1 MKTMYLTS
9 VMLLLGL
16 AACSGGHTTAEP
28 NDESRAQLKKAAA
41 EAAAKGEAP
50 ASDVCGEN
58 DWYGDGQCDTFCND
72 ADSTDC
78 ATSDSGEVVC
88 ALFIEESNG
97 YCSRRADD
105 PCIGQDPDCTG
116 DDPITC
122 PAIAE
127 EPDSVCSRPAS
138 DPCRSIDPDCAGST
152 PPSGGDDPI
161 VCPAIAYEADG
172 VCSRPASDPCRY
184 LDPDCAP
191 TDSGNS
197 GSEPGNPG
205 QGGGSGAGM
214 PTEPVACTLLIE
226 EADGVCKR
234 EPTDPCIF
242 QDPDCNVN

>member
-28 NDESRAQLKKAAA
+28 SDQSRAQLKKAAA

-78 ATSDSGEVVC
+78 AGNDSGEVVC
-88 ALFIEESNG
+88 ALFIEESND

-105 PCIGQDPDCTG
+105 PCISQ
-116 DDPITC
+116 
-122 PAIAE
+122 
-127 EPDSVCSRPAS
+127 
-138 DPCRSIDPDCAGST
+138 DPDCAGST

-172 VCSRPASDPCRY
+172 VCSRAASDPCRSI
-184 LDPDCAP
+184 DPDCVS
-191 TDSGNS
+191 DGSGNS
-197 GSEPGNPG
+197 GSEPGAPG
-205 QGGGSGAGM
+205 QGGTSGAGM

-226 EADGVCKR
+226 ESDGACKR

>member
-28 NDESRAQLKKAAA
+28 NDQSRARLKKAAA

-72 ADSTDC
+72 ADSSDC
-78 ATSDSGEVVC
+78 AANDGGEVVC

-105 PCIGQDPDCTG
+105 PCISQDPDCAGDDPGSVPPSGG
-116 DDPITC
+116 DDPIVC

-127 EPDSVCSRPAS
+127 EPDGLCSRPAS
-138 DPCRSIDPDCAGST
+138 DPCRSIDPDCGPA
-152 PPSGGDDPI
+152 DP
-161 VCPAIAYEADG
+161 
-172 VCSRPASDPCRY
+172 
-184 LDPDCAP
+184 
-191 TDSGNS
+191 GNS

-205 QGGGSGAGM
+205 QGGTSGAGT

-226 EADGVCKR
+226 ESDGACKR

>member
-16 AACSGGHTTAEP
+16 AACSGGHTTGGP
-28 NDESRAQLKKAAA
+28 NEQTRAQLKKAAA

-78 ATSDSGEVVC
+78 APNDSGGVAC
-88 ALFIEESNG
+88 ARFIEAPND
-97 YCSRRADD
+97 YCSRRPDD
-105 PCIGQDPDCTG
+105 PCISQDPDCAG
-116 DDPITC
+116 DDPIVC

-127 EPDSVCSRPAS
+127 EPDGLCSRPAS
-138 DPCRSIDPDCAGST
+138 DPCRSIDPDCGPA
-152 PPSGGDDPI
+152 DP
-161 VCPAIAYEADG
+161 
-172 VCSRPASDPCRY
+172 
-184 LDPDCAP
+184 
-191 TDSGNS
+191 GNS
-197 GSEPGNPG
+197 GSDPGAPG
-205 QGGGSGAGM
+205 QGGTSGAGM

-226 EADGVCKR
+226 ESDGACKR

>member
-1 MKTMYLTS
+1 MTADASAWVLLKKRRRTTAMKTMYLTS

-28 NDESRAQLKKAAA
+28 NDQSQAQLKKAAA

-105 PCIGQDPDCTG
+105 PCIGQDPDC
-116 DDPITC
+116 
-122 PAIAE
+122 
-127 EPDSVCSRPAS
+127 
-138 DPCRSIDPDCAGST
+138 AGSV

-191 TDSGNS
+191 ADSGNS